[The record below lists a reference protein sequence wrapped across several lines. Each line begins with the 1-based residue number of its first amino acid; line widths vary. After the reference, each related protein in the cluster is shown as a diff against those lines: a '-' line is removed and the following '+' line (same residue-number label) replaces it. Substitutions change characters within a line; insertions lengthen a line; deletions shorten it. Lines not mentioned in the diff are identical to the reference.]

1 MTKKVSKKPSKKQ
14 KPLVPRKTSVAGKAV
29 PSEAALFKQV
39 SKIIE
44 KRRYNAGAY
53 ANREI
58 TLMYWEIGNYISSVV
73 LDGERG
79 EYGKRIVS
87 ELATQLSWT
96 HFTCS

>member
-14 KPLVPRKTSVAGKAV
+14 KVLVPRKTSVAGNAV

-58 TLMYWEIGNYISSVV
+58 TLMYWETLYTTKFIEIESV
-73 LDGERG
+73 E
-79 EYGKRIVS
+79 
-87 ELATQLSWT
+87 AN
-96 HFTCS
+96 